1 MHHQPS
7 SRADPGGMDTMEGT
21 FLGLLIPEEKITE
34 VKNAADIVDI
44 IADAVV
50 LKKAGKNYLGLC
62 PFHSEKT
69 PSFSVSP
76 DRQIFHCF
84 GCGTGGNVF
93 TFIMKH
99 QGLAFPDAVKS
110 LANRFGIELP
120 SERMSPGQR
129 QEMSQREMLYKLN
142 RMAMGFYSDCLK
154 DSRMGRQATAYLQGR
169 GFDTEAMAHFGLG
182 YAPAS
187 WDQLVRF
194 LKGRKVPS
202 RIVEQSGLVVPRNQ
216 GGGHYDRF
224 RDRVMFPIFDG
235 AERVIG
241 FGGRVIGD
249 GQPKYMNSPE
259 TPVYSKGS
267 SLYGINWARQSCRQ
281 LRQVFIVEGY
291 LDLLSLHL
299 GGVQN
304 VVATLGTALT
314 AQQIRA
320 LKGIVG
326 SGTITLVFDSDDAGM
341 KAAHRSLELFWQEH
355 TNFGKGDVFSENDA
369 DTRILVLPAGHDPDS
384 YIRQFG
390 ADAFWAEA
398 EKAPGIIPFLCE
410 SAIARFGLSVE
421 GKIRVVTELSAALAG
436 IGDPVARSVYIRM
449 IAERLGIDESAI
461 ISRLRQVSAH
471 RGRDGRAKPG
481 NAAALQA
488 LKPPVPAPGTARG
501 GNPLERMLVT
511 MMIQFPEIL
520 PEVRKRR
527 IVDALDDPTLK
538 AAGSAILAHG
548 RADGIDVAAMINR
561 HAGESV
567 ASVLSELAMADEKW
581 DMDGCLRLIQQ
592 FEMNRNRSDD
602 ALVKRIRKAEAD
614 NDHSTLLQLLK
625 EKQQSARDA
634 QTGNRYGKP
643 KA

>member
-1 MHHQPS
+1 
-7 SRADPGGMDTMEGT
+7 MEGT

-34 VKNAADIVDI
+34 IKNAADIVDI

-76 DRQIFHCF
+76 DKQIFHCF

-110 LANRFGIELP
+110 LANRFGIDLP
-120 SERMSPGQR
+120 EERMSPGKR
-129 QEMSQREMLYKLN
+129 REMSQREMLYKLN
-142 RMAMGFYSDCLK
+142 RAAMGFYRDCLK
-154 DSRMGRQATAYLQGR
+154 DPRVGRQATAYLHGR
-169 GFDTEAMAHFGLG
+169 GFDAEAMALFGIG
-182 YAPAS
+182 YAPDA
-187 WDQLVRF
+187 WDHLVRF
-194 LKGRKVPS
+194 LKGRKLPA
-202 RIVEQSGLVVPRNQ
+202 RIVEMSGLVVPRKQ

-235 AERVIG
+235 ADRVIG
-241 FGGRVIGD
+241 FGGRVIGE

-259 TPVYSKGS
+259 TPVYNKGS

-281 LRQVFIVEGY
+281 LHQVFIVEGY

-299 GGVQN
+299 RGIQN

-355 TNFGKGDVFSENDA
+355 TDFGKGDVFSENDA

-390 ADAFWAEA
+390 ADAFLAEA

-410 SAIARFGLSVE
+410 SAIVRYGMSAE

-436 IGDPVARSVYIRM
+436 ISDPVARSVYIRM
-449 IAERLGIDESAI
+449 VAERLGIDESAI
-461 ISRLRQVSAH
+461 IDRLRQVAAH
-471 RGRDGRAKPG
+471 RGRSGRLS
-481 NAAALQA
+481 AAYTATT
-488 LKPPVPAPGTARG
+488 APHDRNPTVAAQGASRG
-501 GNPLERMLVT
+501 GSRLERLLVT
-511 MMIQFPEIL
+511 MMIQFPDIL
-520 PEVRKRR
+520 PEVRKRH
-527 IVDALDDPTLK
+527 IVEALDDPTLK
-538 AAGSAILAHG
+538 AAGGAILA
-548 RADGIDVAAMINR
+548 DGPDVAVLIHR
-561 HAGESV
+561 HADETV
-567 ASVLSELAMADEKW
+567 ASLLSELAMADEKW
-581 DMDGCLRLIQQ
+581 DRDGCLRLIQQ
-592 FEMNRNRSDD
+592 FEMNRNRTND
-602 ALVKRIRKAEAD
+602 ALVKQIRKAEAD
-614 NDHSTLLQLLK
+614 NDHTRLLQLLK
-625 EKQQSARDA
+625 EKQRLARRGA
-634 QTGNRYGKP
+634 QTGSRYGKP